1 MIVIHEGVHAKLQF
15 EGKESKGSKN
25 KGDHVDFSS
34 AVNRGFVSKA
44 LQEYAK
50 ANEIKLSKE
59 EAGLLSWTGL
69 ENTKAFTTYID
80 GQAKANGTTADEERK
95 NIQRLETI

>member
-1 MIVIHEGVHAKLQF
+1 M
-15 EGKESKGSKN
+15 
-25 KGDHVDFSS
+25 
-34 AVNRGFVSKA
+34 
-44 LQEYAK
+44 QEYAK

-95 NIQRLETI
+95 KYTEARDNLIWQKIAPATTAN